1 MRKAV
6 KFLHSLAS
14 CGMIGALAGYLVLL
28 SYGPQDTPAQYAATR
43 KAISVL
49 CDYILVPSLGVVLVS
64 GFVSMLVH
72 KPYMQKGWVW
82 AKALTTIG
90 IFESTMVVVQS
101 KATFGAEVS
110 AKIAKG
116 AADASELGEL
126 GREWGAIGV
135 VLTLAVANV
144 LVGVWR
150 PKIEKWG
157 AAGRKA

>member
-6 KFLHSLAS
+6 KFLHSLAA
-14 CGMIGALAGYLVLL
+14 CGMIGALAGYVVLL
-28 SYGPQDTPAQYAATR
+28 SYGPQDTAGAYADTR
-43 KAISVL
+43 RAIMTL

-90 IFESTMVVVQS
+90 IFEATLAVVQS
-101 KATFGAEVS
+101 KARDGADIA
-110 AKIAKG
+110 AKIA
-116 AADASELGEL
+116 SGEL
-126 GREWGAIGV
+126 APSALDELSREWGSIMV
-135 VLTLAVANV
+135 VLTLAVLNV

-157 AAGRKA
+157 KHGRA

>member
-1 MRKAV
+1 M
-6 KFLHSLAS
+6 
-14 CGMIGALAGYLVLL
+14 
-28 SYGPQDTPAQYAATR
+28 T
-43 KAISVL
+43 L

-90 IFESTMVVVQS
+90 IFEATLAVVQS
-101 KATFGAEVS
+101 KARDGADIA
-110 AKIAKG
+110 AKIA
-116 AADASELGEL
+116 SGEL
-126 GREWGAIGV
+126 APSALDELSREWGSIMV
-135 VLTLAVANV
+135 VLTLAVLNV

-157 AAGRKA
+157 KHGRA

>member
-6 KFLHSLAS
+6 KFLHSLAA
-14 CGMIGALAGYLVLL
+14 CGMIGALAGYVVLL
-28 SYGPQDTPAQYAATR
+28 SYGPHETATAYADNR
-43 KAISVL
+43 RAIVAL

-90 IFESTMVVVQS
+90 IFEATLAVVQS
-101 KATFGAEVS
+101 KARDGAD
-110 AKIAKG
+110 IA
-116 AADASELGEL
+116 ARIASGEL
-126 GREWGAIGV
+126 APSALDELSRELSSIAV
-135 VLTLAVANV
+135 VLALATLNV

-150 PKIEKWG
+150 PKIENWG
-157 AAGRKA
+157 RHR

>member
-6 KFLHSLAS
+6 KFLHSLAA

-28 SYGPQDTPAQYAATR
+28 RYGPQGNAAAYADTRQSIVA
-43 KAISVL
+43 L
-49 CDYILVPSLGVVLVS
+49 CDYILVPSLAIVLVS

-72 KPYMQKGWVW
+72 KPYMQKGWAW

-90 IFESTMVVVQS
+90 IFEATLAVVQT
-101 KATFGAEVS
+101 AARDGAEIA
-110 AKIAKG
+110 AKIARG
-116 AADASELGEL
+116 EADASALGEL
-126 GREWGAIGV
+126 ARETSAIGV

-157 AAGRKA
+157 RYGR